1 MKMLVAVLL
10 LFALPFVAFAEGRC
24 PPGQYPIGDSR
35 APGCAP
41 IPGGGASD
49 GQQGPVATGKWE
61 TRWGAIAED
70 SSTLTTGAAFSMKS
84 KRRAVSAAMAECNRL
99 GGKQC
104 KLRLAYHNQCV
115 AIADPSAESLA
126 RSSGQS
132 MAVTAETESKAK
144 DMAITQC
151 QAYGAGQLCSVVYSG
166 CSMSEFKAF

>member
-1 MKMLVAVLL
+1 M
-10 LFALPFVAFAEGRC
+10 AEGRC
-24 PPGQYPIGDSR
+24 PPGQYPIGDHR

-41 IPGGGASD
+41 IPSGVASD
-49 GQQGPVATGKWE
+49 SQQGPVATGKWE

-84 KRRAVSAAMAECNRL
+84 KRRAVSAAMEECSRL

-115 AIADPSAESLA
+115 AIADPSTESLA
-126 RSSGQS
+126 RSPGQS
-132 MAVTAETESKAK
+132 MAVTAETEGKAEG
-144 DMAITQC
+144 MALTQC
-151 QAYGAGQLCSVVYSG
+151 QAYGAGQVCNLVYSA

>member
-99 GGKQC
+99 GGGS
-104 KLRLAYHNQCV
+104 
-115 AIADPSAESLA
+115 SA
-126 RSSGQS
+126 SSGSPITINVWRLRIHQQS
-132 MAVTAETESKAK
+132 RSL
-144 DMAITQC
+144 IR
-151 QAYGAGQLCSVVYSG
+151 SVNG
-166 CSMSEFKAF
+166 GDGRD